1 MYMQGI
7 RKRLSY
13 QRYKKALDFLKTNPT
28 TAEIL
33 RYIYRLEDSNC
44 VFGSISKSEYA
55 RESLEHLIKDEKLA
69 EPDKE
74 TKELVQDY
82 IISAFC
88 HPNEGPIHIMDDFME
103 SIQEEGIGEDTMKE
117 AEKYFREFI
126 QRYTVDSK

>member
-1 MYMQGI
+1 MQGI

-55 RESLEHLIKDEKLA
+55 RESLEHLIKDGCYGQGRQLWLQLPCLE
-69 EPDKE
+69 
-74 TKELVQDY
+74 
-82 IISAFC
+82 I
-88 HPNEGPIHIMDDFME
+88 
-103 SIQEEGIGEDTMKE
+103 
-117 AEKYFREFI
+117 
-126 QRYTVDSK
+126 